1 MRNFIRFFSFSSVSE
16 RTPVLTGHNPRF
28 FSRFTAVFAA
38 LITVFLSLFCI
49 ALSGCSKNSFD
60 LFSYVSELRDNVFYA
75 ESAAGGEHAFH
86 LCAYSYLREQPLLSD
101 GATGKTERVAE
112 FYFTAKDGSE
122 TYDLHYAL
130 SDTGKEGG
138 GEMSYDDVKRQYYF
152 ICSEDLSGITA
163 LNATVTNRKTGE
175 AVSFSADSAKTAETL
190 SPREL
195 LSVFENAES
204 EKISSLKNNG
214 VFSGE
219 IRIRLIISEKKTY
232 YYVGL
237 ISENGTTFSY
247 LLDGET
253 GRILA
258 KRESDDT

>member
-1 MRNFIRFFSFSSVSE
+1 MRNSIRYFSFPSVSE
-16 RTPVLTGHNPRF
+16 RIPGSFGRNPRF
-28 FSRFTAVFAA
+28 FSRFTAVFSA
-38 LITVFLSLFCI
+38 LITVFLSLFCVT
-49 ALSGCSKNSFD
+49 LCGCSKNSFD

-75 ESAAGGEHAFH
+75 ESAADGENSFH
-86 LCAYSYLREQPLLSD
+86 LSAYSYLREQPLLSD

-122 TYDLHYAL
+122 TYVLHYVL

-152 ICSEDLSGITA
+152 ICSEDLSDITA
-163 LNATVTNRKTGE
+163 LKATVKKQKTGE
-175 AVSFSADSAKTAETL
+175 EISFGANSAKTAETL
-190 SPREL
+190 SPREI

-214 VFSGE
+214 VFTGE
-219 IRIRLIISEKKTY
+219 IRMRLIISEKKTY

-258 KRESDDT
+258 RRESDDT